1 MDAATFRWVLV
12 IIALLVAL
20 AIYFYGKHQ
29 SRLRRRS
36 AIDTFTREEIDSAFV
51 EDEQL
56 RTELNNLNQILRDNE
71 DKEILDDIRIDTA
84 AEAQTTPFALPDPEI
99 HVHRLIAKR
108 DAARLINYHLRHGD
122 FRLITGEEAAAAVQQ
137 VGLEL
142 DEQGLLEYRETSD
155 AAETGEAADA
165 GEIAFRIASLTA
177 PGDFLQVENLDFST
191 LGLNCYIDLDDCEN
205 PQQAYETLLKKV
217 DELVR
222 ILNLKVFKP
231 SQELLTIS
239 DVTDTRKSLLD

>member
-12 IIALLVAL
+12 IIALLIAL

-56 RTELNNLNQILRDNE
+56 RTELNNLNQILHDNE
-71 DKEILDDIRIDTA
+71 DEEILDDIKNIAA
-84 AEAQTTPFALPDPEI
+84 AEAQATPFALPDPEI
-99 HVHRLIAKR
+99 HLHRLIAKR
-108 DAARLINYHLRHGD
+108 DASRLINYHLRHGD

-137 VGLEL
+137 VGLKL
-142 DEQGLLEYRETSD
+142 DAQGLLEYREPGDSD
-155 AAETGEAADA
+155 GGDGREA
-165 GEIAFRIASLTA
+165 GEVAFRIASLTA
-177 PGDFLQVENLDFST
+177 PGDFLHFENLDFST
-191 LGLNCYIDLDDCEN
+191 LGLNCFIDLDDCEN
-205 PQQAYETLLKKV
+205 PQQAYETLLKKT

-231 SQELLTIS
+231 NHELLTIS